1 MILPDID
8 FVDTNAEATLDRIV
22 QGYEVAA
29 GRKLGEAD
37 PVMLFLKSIAY
48 ENVLLRNAID
58 FTGKQNLLFYA
69 EGDYLDHLGFL
80 LDIERNEAKNSLT
93 TLRFTL
99 ASVQS
104 SNIIIPLNTKVSDG
118 NYTFQTTEVTQIVAG
133 QLTVDVG
140 AESVISGDETNNI
153 SIDRINQFIDV
164 IPYVEK
170 VSNLTDTSGGA
181 NTESDDSYK
190 KRIALAPSSFSVAG
204 PYESYKFWALTANQN
219 IIDVAVVNKEERTQD
234 IQYAGVVE
242 VYPLIKSG
250 QPATVEILGQV
261 LEILSNKK
269 VRPLT
274 DKVETLAPIQVDYTI
289 DLKYYIHTDD
299 GANANII
306 QTKVSNAV
314 QDFIKWQYEKL
325 GRDINPSELTRL
337 IVNAGAKRV
346 DIISPIFTALDE
358 FKIGNNIS
366 VNIVFDGFEQ

>member
-1 MILPDID
+1 MILPDIN

-22 QGYEVAA
+22 QGYEAAA

-37 PVMLFLKSIAY
+37 PIMLFLKTIAY

-204 PYESYKFWALTANQN
+204 PYEAYKFWALTANQN

-242 VYPLIKSG
+242 VYPLIKNR

-306 QTKVSNAV
+306 QSKVSNAV

-346 DIISPIFTALDE
+346 DIISPVFTALDE
-358 FKIGNNIS
+358 FEIGNNIS

>member
-29 GRKLGEAD
+29 GRKLGVAD
-37 PVMLFLKSIAY
+37 PIMLFLKSIAY

-99 ASVQS
+99 ASVQP

-170 VSNLTDTSGGA
+170 VSSLTDTSGGA

-190 KRIALAPSSFSVAG
+190 KRITLAPSSFSVAG

-234 IQYAGVVE
+234 VQYAGVVE
-242 VYPLIKSG
+242 VYPLIISG

-306 QTKVSNAV
+306 QSKVSNAV

-358 FKIGNNIS
+358 FEIGNNIS

>member
-22 QGYEVAA
+22 QGYEAAA

-37 PVMLFLKSIAY
+37 PIMLFLKSIAY

-99 ASVQS
+99 ASAQT

-204 PYESYKFWALTANQN
+204 PYEAYKFWALTANQN

-234 IQYAGVVE
+234 VQYSGVVE
-242 VYPLIKSG
+242 VYPLIMSG

-306 QTKVSNAV
+306 QSKVSNAV

-358 FKIGNNIS
+358 FEIGNNIS

>member
-1 MILPDID
+1 MILPDIN

-22 QGYEVAA
+22 QGYEAAA

-37 PVMLFLKSIAY
+37 PIMLFLKTIAY

-99 ASVQS
+99 ASVQP

-118 NYTFQTTEVTQIVAG
+118 NYTFQTTEVAQIVAG

-153 SIDRINQFIDV
+153 PIGRINQFIDV

-204 PYESYKFWALTANQN
+204 PYEAYKFWALTANQN

-274 DKVETLAPIQVDYTI
+274 DKVETLAPIQVDYEI

-306 QTKVSNAV
+306 QSKVSNAV

-346 DIISPIFTALDE
+346 DIISPVFTALDE
-358 FKIGNNIS
+358 FEIGNNIS

>member
-1 MILPDID
+1 MILPDIN

-37 PVMLFLKSIAY
+37 PIMLFLKSIAY

-99 ASVQS
+99 ASVQP

-153 SIDRINQFIDV
+153 PIGRINQFIDV

-250 QPATVEILGQV
+250 QPATIEILGQV

-306 QTKVSNAV
+306 QAKVSNAV

-346 DIISPIFTALDE
+346 DIISPVFTALDE
-358 FKIGNNIS
+358 FEIGNNIS

>member
-22 QGYEVAA
+22 QGYEAAA

-37 PVMLFLKSIAY
+37 PIMLFLKTIAY

-170 VSNLTDTSGGA
+170 VSNLTDTSSGA

-204 PYESYKFWALTANQN
+204 PYEAYKFWALTANQN

-242 VYPLIKSG
+242 VYPLIISG

-306 QTKVSNAV
+306 QSKVSNAV

-358 FKIGNNIS
+358 FEIGNNIS
-366 VNIVFDGFEQ
+366 VNILFDGFEQ

>member
-1 MILPDID
+1 MILPDIN

-22 QGYEVAA
+22 QGYEAAA

-37 PVMLFLKSIAY
+37 PIMLFLKTIAY

-99 ASVQS
+99 ASAQP

-153 SIDRINQFIDV
+153 PIGRINQFIDV

-204 PYESYKFWALTANQN
+204 PYEAYKFWALTANQN

-242 VYPLIKSG
+242 VYPLIKNG

-274 DKVETLAPIQVDYTI
+274 DKVETLAPIQVDYDI

-306 QTKVSNAV
+306 QSKVSNAV

-346 DIISPIFTALDE
+346 DIISPVFTALDE
-358 FKIGNNIS
+358 FEIGNNIS

>member
-22 QGYEVAA
+22 QGYEAAA

-37 PVMLFLKSIAY
+37 PIMLFLKTIAY

-99 ASVQS
+99 ASVQA

-204 PYESYKFWALTANQN
+204 PYEAYKFWALTANQN

-242 VYPLIKSG
+242 VYPLIISG

-306 QTKVSNAV
+306 QSKVSNAV

-358 FKIGNNIS
+358 FEIGNNIS

>member
-37 PVMLFLKSIAY
+37 PIMLFLKSIAY

-99 ASVQS
+99 ASVQP

-358 FKIGNNIS
+358 FEIGNNIS

>member
-37 PVMLFLKSIAY
+37 PIMLFLKTIAY

-99 ASVQS
+99 ASVQP

-153 SIDRINQFIDV
+153 SIGRINQFIDV

-204 PYESYKFWALTANQN
+204 PYEAYKFWALTANQN

-234 IQYAGVVE
+234 IQYAGIVE
-242 VYPLIKSG
+242 VYPLIMSG
-250 QPATVEILGQV
+250 QPATVEILGQL

-269 VRPLT
+269 VKPLT

-358 FKIGNNIS
+358 FEIGNNIS

>member
-37 PVMLFLKSIAY
+37 PIMLFLKTIAY

-242 VYPLIKSG
+242 VYPLIISG
-250 QPATVEILGQV
+250 QPATAEILGQV

-306 QTKVSNAV
+306 QSKVSNAV

-358 FKIGNNIS
+358 FEIGNNIS